1 MRAGFRPA
9 FLLWLA
15 LPALVCAQG
24 PRVGGFPGS
33 GFGRQW
39 WDNPVANGLNLSEAQ
54 NTQIRSIVREYRTKL
69 IDLRAAE
76 DKAQGDLQDVF
87 NDSPNDQKHA
97 NEAIDRLASARSE
110 ATKTLSQMS
119 LRLRNVLTAEQWQQL
134 REREQQNRFRG
145 RGIPG
150 GGPDTKA
157 GPDTQDSNRG
167 RRRGNKSPDADPA
180 VQAAP
185 GGPPAPGSVKPSH

>member
-1 MRAGFRPA
+1 MRGFGPA
-9 FLLWLA
+9 LLCFIA
-15 LPALVCAQG
+15 LPTLLYAQG
-24 PRVGGFPGS
+24 PRVGGFPGG

-54 NTQIRSIVREYRTKL
+54 NTQIRAIVREYRTKL
-69 IDLRAAE
+69 IDLRASE

-87 NDSPNDQKHA
+87 NDTPNDQRRA
-97 NEAIDRLASARSE
+97 NDAIDRLASARAE

-134 REREQQNRFRG
+134 RDREQNRFRG

-150 GGPDTKA
+150 GNPDSKA
-157 GPDTQDSNRG
+157 SPDSQPDPNR
-167 RRRGNKSPDADPA
+167 RRRGSKNSDGDPA
-180 VQAAP
+180 QAFQ
-185 GGPPAPGSVKPSH
+185 GGPPPAPGAVKPPQH